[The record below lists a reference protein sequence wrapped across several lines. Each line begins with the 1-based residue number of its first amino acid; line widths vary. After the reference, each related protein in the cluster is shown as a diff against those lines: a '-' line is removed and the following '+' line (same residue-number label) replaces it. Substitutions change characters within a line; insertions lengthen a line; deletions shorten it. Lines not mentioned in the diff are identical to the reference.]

1 MAGPR
6 DPSDEEIRRQVRLGE
21 DSYWEFKEIE
31 FAEAKPKNPRRDSL
45 ADVLAAFSNSSG
57 GILLCGVTDDGTVH
71 GMDRAQ
77 LDALEDLLSSISAD
91 SIKPPINP
99 IIRRKELDSR
109 SFVLVEVPEGDSLHE
124 SPGGYFIRVG
134 SAKRKMASDEQLRL
148 AQRRGQARYRWYDKQ
163 TVDGTGFA
171 TLEETLW
178 KPLLSAHSASE
189 PEISLSKLG
198 LLADD
203 EHGVLRATVA
213 GILLCCPTPQEWLP
227 QAEITAVCY
236 RGTDR
241 TSGQLDAQV
250 ISGPIN
256 QQIEQAL
263 RFVLR
268 NMRVSAHKTPDRTDL
283 QQYSEQAV
291 FEGIVN
297 AVAHRDYS
305 VSGSRI
311 RISMFEGRLDI
322 NSPGGLPN
330 NLTVESM
337 EVRQSTRNEVLT
349 SVLARIPLSGLPDIG
364 ERRYFMER
372 RGDGVPI
379 IREKTLELSG
389 KSPEFRLIDDSELLL
404 VIPAARLDAEPDR
417 ASIVVDS
424 EGRPLADVDVLV
436 LFPNKTW
443 KQAKTD
449 IDGIAYV
456 NLHST
461 HLPMTVF
468 AGISGFTAGHSAD
481 WVPAEGALKLELSP
495 LPGGG
500 SAVFPQSTG
509 HIPILSGRLN
519 PILDSVGR
527 TYLYAD
533 NIAIDQGVQQP
544 VYFRFNEDLTLTD
557 ANGREALVHIV
568 DIVGQSSLIQYQLA
582 DKTSLKPPAGTA

>member
-1 MAGPR
+1 MAAPR
-6 DPSDEEIRRQVRLGE
+6 DPSDKEVRGQLRLGE
-21 DSYWEFKEIE
+21 DSYWEFKEVE
-31 FAEAKPKNPRRDSL
+31 FAEAKPKSPSRDSL
-45 ADVLAAFSNSSG
+45 ADVLAAFANATG
-57 GILLCGVTDDGTVH
+57 GILLCGVADDGTVQD
-71 GMDRAQ
+71 MSRAQ
-77 LDALEDLLSSISAD
+77 LDALEGLLARISAD

-99 IIRRKELDSR
+99 IIRRKELDGS
-109 SFVLVEVPEGDSLHE
+109 SFVLVEVPEGDSLHQ

-134 SAKRKMASDEQLRL
+134 STKRKIDSDEQLRL

-163 TVDGTGFA
+163 AVGGTGFA

-178 KPLLSAHSASE
+178 QPLLSAHSAGE

-213 GILLCCPTPQEWLP
+213 GILLCCPTPEEWLP
-227 QAEITAVCY
+227 QAEITAACY
-236 RGTDR
+236 RGADR
-241 TSGQLDAQV
+241 VSGQLDAQT

-268 NMRVSAHKTPDRTDL
+268 NMRISAHKAPDRTDL

-305 VSGSRI
+305 MSGSRI
-311 RISMFEGRLDI
+311 RISMFENRLEI
-322 NSPGGLPN
+322 SSPGGLPN

-379 IREKTLELSG
+379 IREKTHELSG
-389 KSPEFRLIDDSELLL
+389 KSPEFRLVDDSELLI
-404 VIPAARLDAEPDR
+404 VIPAARLDAEPGR
-417 ASIVVDS
+417 ASIVV
-424 EGRPLADVDVLV
+424 EGEGMPLADVDVLA

-443 KQAKTD
+443 KLAKTD
-449 IDGIAYV
+449 IDGIAHV
-456 NLHST
+456 DLHST

-468 AGISGFTAGHSAD
+468 AGTSGFTAGHSAG
-481 WVPAEGALKLELSP
+481 WVPAEGALKLELFP
-495 LPGGG
+495 LSGGG

-509 HIPILSGRLN
+509 HIPILYGRLN

-533 NIAIDQGVQQP
+533 NIAIDQGLQQP

-557 ANGREALVHIV
+557 ANGREALVRIV
-568 DIVGQSSLIQYQLA
+568 DIVGQSSLIQYQPA
-582 DKTSLKPPAGTA
+582 DLPT